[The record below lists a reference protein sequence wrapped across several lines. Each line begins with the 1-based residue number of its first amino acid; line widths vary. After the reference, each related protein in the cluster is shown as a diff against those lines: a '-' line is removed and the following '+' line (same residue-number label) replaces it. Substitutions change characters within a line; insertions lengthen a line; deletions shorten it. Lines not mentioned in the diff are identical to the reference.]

1 MNRQERAEITKLK
14 IEKAINHLIENFS
27 LGEAKKFNNKEFH
40 THFQI
45 SGSFITVLKKLN
57 YITFPKAGYLSLTY
71 KIFELS
77 LDELRNQINLYASS
91 SKTKAKPKPKKANKN
106 KKSKSMP
113 VSVFNY
119 MNSIANNEWRTISE
133 HEFNMIENEEDPAIR
148 TKSDFTNASMK
159 MLLIL
164 ESHFRFKEFRKELDG
179 EEKELLKGIQ
189 LCLKSFEY

>member
-14 IEKAINHLIENFS
+14 IEKAINHLIENFTF
-27 LGEAKKFNNKEFH
+27 GEARKFNNKEFH

-57 YITFPKAGYLSLTY
+57 YITFPKAGYLSLMP
-71 KIFELS
+71 KIFEIS
-77 LDELRNQINLYASS
+77 LDKLRTQINLYASS
-91 SKTKAKPKPKKANKN
+91 SKTKAKSKSKKVKN
-106 KKSKSMP
+106 LKQKSMP

-119 MNSIANNEWRTISE
+119 MNSIANNEWRPISE
-133 HEFNMIENEEDPAIR
+133 HEFNMIENEEDLAIK
-148 TKSDFTNASMK
+148 TKSDFNSTSVK

-164 ESHFRFKEFRKELDG
+164 ESHFRFKEFKKELDE
-179 EEKELLKGIQ
+179 EEKELLRGIQ

>member
-1 MNRQERAEITKLK
+1 MNRQERADVANLK
-14 IEKAINHLIENFS
+14 IEKAINHLIQNFA
-27 LGEAKKFNNKEFH
+27 LVEARKFNNKQFH
-40 THFQI
+40 QHFGI
-45 SGSFITVLKKLN
+45 TASFITVLKKLG
-57 YITFPKAGYLSLTY
+57 YITFPVAGHLLLTD
-71 KIFELS
+71 KIFNLS
-77 LDELRNQINLYASS
+77 IEDLKKQINLYATS
-91 SKTKAKPKPKKANKN
+91 SKSKPKTKKTKN
-106 KKSKSMP
+106 IKKSKDKSTP

-119 MNSIANNEWRTISE
+119 INSIANNEWRPISE

>member
-14 IEKAINHLIENFS
+14 IEKAINHLIENFTF
-27 LGEAKKFNNKEFH
+27 GEARKFNNKEFH

-57 YITFPKAGYLSLTY
+57 YITFPKAGYLSLTP
-71 KIFELS
+71 KIFEIS
-77 LDELRNQINLYASS
+77 LDKLRTQINLYASS
-91 SKTKAKPKPKKANKN
+91 SKTKANTTPKKVKN
-106 KKSKSMP
+106 LKQKSMP

-119 MNSIANNEWRTISE
+119 MNSIANNEWRPISE
-133 HEFNMIENEEDPAIR
+133 HEFNMIENEEDSAIK
-148 TKSDFTNASMK
+148 KSDFNSASVK

>member
-1 MNRQERAEITKLK
+1 MNRTNRAEITELK
-14 IEKAINHLIENFS
+14 IKTALHHLTDNFS
-27 LGEAKKFNNKEFH
+27 REQPRKFNSKEFH
-40 THFQI
+40 NHFKI
-45 SGSFITVLKKLN
+45 SGSFITVLKRLGF
-57 YITFPKAGYLSLTY
+57 ITTPKAGYLLLTD
-71 KIFELS
+71 KINVIDLI
-77 LDELRNQINLYASS
+77 ELRTQINLYSNS
-91 SKTKAKPKPKKANKN
+91 SKKRAKSKPKKV
-106 KKSKSMP
+106 KKPKQKSMP

-119 MNSIANNEWRTISE
+119 MNSIANNEWRPISE

-148 TKSDFTNASMK
+148 TKSDFNSASVK